1 MVHSCFTC
9 RAERFPPSYISLD
22 ESKVTNLQLCVTKK
36 SPNCPSRKRNI
47 YCYSLVSFK
56 SSTSIYYHQLWSNL
70 PTAINLL
77 IKEPVIQTKLN
88 ENIGSSMVCGYTG
101 IFFYILETLAI
112 DMSYLQLYVN
122 KATHMPNVVP
132 IYSI

>member
-1 MVHSCFTC
+1 M
-9 RAERFPPSYISLD
+9 
-22 ESKVTNLQLCVTKK
+22 TNL
-36 SPNCPSRKRNI
+36 PI
-47 YCYSLVSFK
+47 
-56 SSTSIYYHQLWSNL
+56 
-70 PTAINLL
+70 AINLL

-101 IFFYILETLAI
+101 IFFFYILETLAI

>member
-1 MVHSCFTC
+1 M
-9 RAERFPPSYISLD
+9 
-22 ESKVTNLQLCVTKK
+22 TNL
-36 SPNCPSRKRNI
+36 PI
-47 YCYSLVSFK
+47 
-56 SSTSIYYHQLWSNL
+56 
-70 PTAINLL
+70 AINLL